1 VKTTIITLRSL
12 FLGCFFLSALV
23 ATGQNPNCDPFF
35 GKLVIN
41 EILAGNDNSGS
52 DEFGEFDD
60 WVEIYNGSDEPI
72 NMQGIFLSDNH
83 GNRTKF
89 IFPDF
94 VLPAGE
100 VVVVWCDDQPEQG
113 PFHASFRLSG
123 TGEEV
128 GLYNQDTTSLD
139 YVRYGSIPDDIS
151 VGRFPNGRG
160 PFNLLIPTFNDVNT
174 NSVQPGLV
182 INEYQSANESTV
194 QDQWG
199 GFDDWIELYN
209 QSNTPINLGGYF
221 LSDRIG
227 EPTQFQFPDTVLM
240 PNDYIII
247 WCDQGLFEPGLHT
260 FFRLGSDGD
269 DILLSD
275 ADTLTVDYVRFGV
288 ITADETEGRF
298 PNGTGSITCLLPTHS
313 ESNGGITSTVDRE
326 LNGMNLYPNPS
337 NGRIFFELPD
347 GILNGEIR
355 MFNLMGKMVRS
366 EFVQSELIEWDLRN
380 FPPGMYL
387 LEYEGRVTKFILH

>member
-1 VKTTIITLRSL
+1 MNSRKLIQALTWGLL
-12 FLGCFFLSALV
+12 FLTISLR
-23 ATGQNPNCDPFF
+23 GQNPDCDPFF

-41 EILAGNDNSGS
+41 EVLAGNDNSGS

-60 WVEIYNGSDEPI
+60 WIEIYNGSDEDI
-72 NMQGIFLSDNH
+72 NMEGIFLSDNH

-89 IFPDF
+89 VFPDF
-94 VLPAGE
+94 VLPADE

-113 PFHASFRLSG
+113 AFHAPFRLSG
-123 TGEEV
+123 SGEEV
-128 GLYNQDTTSLD
+128 GLYNQDTTSID
-139 YVRYGSIPDDIS
+139 YVRYGNIPDDIS

-160 PFNLLIPTFNDVNT
+160 PFNILIPTFNSANT

-182 INEYQSANESTV
+182 INEFQSSNESTV

-209 QSNTPINLGGYF
+209 AGNTPINLGGYF

-227 EPTQFQFPDTVLM
+227 EPTQFQFPDTVIM
-240 PNDYIII
+240 PNDYLII

-288 ITADETEGRF
+288 VTADETEGRF
-298 PNGTGSITCLLPTHS
+298 PNGTGAFTCLLPTHS
-313 ESNGGITSTVDRE
+313 ESNGGVTSTFERE
-326 LNGMNLYPNPS
+326 VETGPLVYPNPS
-337 NGRIFFELPD
+337 DGRVFIDFDFDRTGGSVRLFD
-347 GILNGEIR
+347 
-355 MFNLMGKMVRS
+355 LMGKLRKEEV
-366 EFVQSELIEWDLRN
+366 VTKPVLEWNLNDL
-380 FPPGMYL
+380 PAGIYL
-387 LEYEGRVTKFILH
+387 LEHNGVVSKFVLR

>member
-1 VKTTIITLRSL
+1 MFVKTRKVLVSYILVLLSL
-12 FLGCFFLSALV
+12 GLA
-23 ATGQNPNCDPFF
+23 GQNPNCDPFF

-41 EILAGNDNSGS
+41 EVLAGNDNTGS

-60 WVEIYNGSDEPI
+60 WVEIYNGSDQPI

-89 IFPDF
+89 VFPDF
-94 VLPAGE
+94 VLPPDE
-100 VVVVWCDDQPEQG
+100 VVVVWCDDQPDQG
-113 PFHASFRLSG
+113 PFHAPFRLSG
-123 TGEEV
+123 SGEEV

-139 YVRYGSIPDDIS
+139 YVRYGNLPDDIS
-151 VGRFPNGRG
+151 VGRFPNGHG
-160 PFNLLIPTFNDVNT
+160 PFNVLIPTFNAPNT

-182 INEYQSANESTV
+182 INEYQSSNESTV

-209 QSNTPINLGGYF
+209 ASNTPINLGGYF

-227 EPTQFQFPDTVLM
+227 EPTQFVFPDTVIM
-240 PNDYIII
+240 PNEYLIV

-275 ADTLTVDYVRFGV
+275 SDTLTVDYVRFGV
-288 ITADETEGRF
+288 VTADETEGRF
-298 PNGTGSITCLLPTHS
+298 PNGTGPFTCLLPTHAA
-313 ESNGGITSTVDRE
+313 SNGGVTSVDEQQRIKE
-326 LNGMNLYPNPS
+326 IFIYPNPS
-337 NGRIFFELPD
+337 T
-347 GILNGEIR
+347 GEVFVEIDERQLGGVIR
-355 MFNLMGKMVRS
+355 LFDPMGKPLKT
-366 EFVQSELIEWDLRN
+366 E
-380 FPPGMYL
+380 
-387 LEYEGRVTKFILH
+387 RVTKSPHYWNLTTHPSGLYLVEYERQVFKIVLR